1 MAGRKEHVSYT
12 YVATGVETPVTRLDA
27 DRSINVVPI
36 KGSGFEGPL
45 RLGARRAVGRAEA
58 AALGD
63 VGPHLVGDHAVVP
76 QVLVMTPRVLV
87 VVEVWIANLHK
98 SQI

>member
-27 DRSINVVPI
+27 ERSINVGLI
-36 KGSGFEGPL
+36 KGSGFEGPH

-58 AALGD
+58 TALGD

-76 QVLVMTPRVLV
+76 QVLVNTPLVLV
-87 VVEVWIANLHK
+87 VVEVRIANLHK
-98 SQI
+98 PQI